1 MRIILLGPPGGG
13 KGTVA
18 KRLQAEF
25 NIPVISTGVILREA
39 VDKKSKLGVEVKNIM
54 STGGLVPDYI
64 ILEII
69 KERIKQEDCKNGYIF
84 DGFPRNIEQ
93 ANLLKK
99 LDKDQNK
106 YIDYVFYFDIPFS
119 EIIQRLSNRRV
130 CKKCSNNYNLS
141 FNSPNKD
148 NICDLCGGE
157 LYQREDD
164 KEETIK
170 NRLKV
175 FAEQT
180 TPLKKYYEEKKMLKV
195 IDANLSENAFLA
207 IKKILQGSHRQ
218 VNGNF
223 KISRRN

>member
-1 MRIILLGPPGGG
+1 MKLILLGPPGGG

-25 NIPVISTGVILREA
+25 NIPVISTGVILRETI
-39 VDKKSKLGVEVKNIM
+39 DKKSKLGTEVNNIM
-54 STGGLVPDYI
+54 RKGILVPDHI

-84 DGFPRNIEQ
+84 DGFPRNMEQ
-93 ANLLKK
+93 VKLLEK
-99 LDKDQNK
+99 LNK
-106 YIDYVFYFDIPFS
+106 GHNQYIDYVFYFEIPFS

-130 CKKCSNNYNLS
+130 CKKCSTNYNLL
-141 FNSPNKD
+141 FNPPKKD

-170 NRLKV
+170 NRLEV
-175 FAEQT
+175 FTNQT
-180 TPLKKYYEEKKMLKV
+180 VPLKKYYEEKKLLKI
-195 IDANLSENAFLA
+195 IDAHLSKNAFLA
-207 IKKILQGSHRQ
+207 IKKILQGTH
-218 VNGNF
+218 
-223 KISRRN
+223 K

>member
-1 MRIILLGPPGGG
+1 MRLILLGPPGGG

-39 VDKKSKLGVEVKNIM
+39 VDKKNKLGIEAENIM
-54 STGGLVPDYI
+54 RKGGLVPDHI

-93 ANLLKK
+93 ANSLEK
-99 LDKDQNK
+99 LNK
-106 YIDYVFYFDIPFS
+106 ELNEYVDYVFYFEIPFS

-130 CKKCSNNYNLS
+130 CKKCSTNYNLL
-141 FNSPNKD
+141 FNPSKKD
-148 NICDLCGGE
+148 STCEICSGE

-164 KEETIK
+164 KEETIT
-170 NRLKV
+170 NRLEV
-175 FAEQT
+175 FAKQT
-180 TPLKKYYEEKKMLKV
+180 IPLKKYYREKKLLKV

-207 IKKILQGSHRQ
+207 IKKVLRGMH
-218 VNGNF
+218 
-223 KISRRN
+223 K

>member
-1 MRIILLGPPGGG
+1 MKGKVMRLILLGPPGGG

-39 VDKKSKLGVEVKNIM
+39 VEKKNKMGIEVENIM
-54 STGGLVPDYI
+54 KKGGLVPDHI

-69 KERIKQEDCKNGYIF
+69 KERIKQKDCKNGYIF

-93 ANLLKK
+93 ANLLEKI
-99 LDKDQNK
+99 NK
-106 YIDYVFYFDIPFS
+106 EHNEYIDYVFYFEIAFS

-130 CKKCSNNYNLS
+130 CKECSTNYNLL
-141 FNSPNKD
+141 FNSPKKND
-148 NICDLCGGE
+148 TCDICGGE

-164 KEETIK
+164 REETIK

-175 FAEQT
+175 FT
-180 TPLKKYYEEKKMLKV
+180 
-195 IDANLSENAFLA
+195 
-207 IKKILQGSHRQ
+207 
-218 VNGNF
+218 NGNF

>member
-1 MRIILLGPPGGG
+1 MRLILLGPPGGG

-25 NIPVISTGVILREA
+25 NIPVISTGVILRETI
-39 VDKKSKLGVEVKNIM
+39 DKKSKLSTEVNNIM
-54 STGGLVPDYI
+54 SKGGLVPDHI

-93 ANLLKK
+93 VNLLEK
-99 LDKDQNK
+99 LNEGHNE
-106 YIDYVFYFDIPFS
+106 YIDYVFYFEIPFS

-130 CKKCSNNYNLS
+130 CKKCSTNYNLL
-141 FNSPNKD
+141 FNPPKKD
-148 NICDLCGGE
+148 NTCDICGGE

-170 NRLKV
+170 NRLEV
-175 FAEQT
+175 FTKQT
-180 TPLKKYYEEKKMLKV
+180 VPLKKYYEEKKLLKI
-195 IDANLSENAFLA
+195 IDAHLSKNAFLA
-207 IKKILQGSHRQ
+207 IKKILQGMH
-218 VNGNF
+218 
-223 KISRRN
+223 K

>member
-1 MRIILLGPPGGG
+1 MRLILIGPPGGG

-39 VDKKSKLGVEVKNIM
+39 VEKKNKLGIEVENIM
-54 STGGLVPDYI
+54 SKGGLVPDHI

-69 KERIKQEDCKNGYIF
+69 KERIKQEDCKNGYIL

-93 ANLLKK
+93 VNSLEK
-99 LDKDQNK
+99 LNK
-106 YIDYVFYFDIPFS
+106 ELNEYIDYVFYFEIPFD
-119 EIIQRLSNRRV
+119 EIIKRLSNRRV
-130 CKKCSNNYNLS
+130 CKKCSTNYNLS
-141 FNSPNKD
+141 FNSPKKD
-148 NICDLCGGE
+148 NNCDLCGGE

-175 FAEQT
+175 FAKQT
-180 TPLKKYYEEKKMLKV
+180 IPLKKYYKEKKLLKV
-195 IDANLSENAFLA
+195 IDANLSENAFLT
-207 IKKILQGSHRQ
+207 IKKVLRGMH
-218 VNGNF
+218 
-223 KISRRN
+223 K

>member
-1 MRIILLGPPGGG
+1 MRLILLGPPGGG

-39 VDKKSKLGVEVKNIM
+39 VDKKNELGIEVENIM
-54 STGGLVPDYI
+54 KKGGLVPDYI

-69 KERIKQEDCKNGYIF
+69 KERIKQKDCKNGYIF
-84 DGFPRNIEQ
+84 DGFPRNIKQ
-93 ANLLKK
+93 ANSLEK
-99 LDKDQNK
+99 LNK
-106 YIDYVFYFDIPFS
+106 ELNEYIDYVFYFEIPFS

-130 CKKCSNNYNLS
+130 CKKCSTNYNLL
-141 FNSPNKD
+141 FNPPKKD
-148 NICDLCGGE
+148 NICDFCSGE
-157 LYQREDD
+157 LYQRDDD

-175 FAEQT
+175 FAKQT
-180 TPLKKYYEEKKMLKV
+180 IPLKKYYKEKKILKV

-207 IKKILQGSHRQ
+207 IKKVLRGMH
-218 VNGNF
+218 
-223 KISRRN
+223 K

>member
-1 MRIILLGPPGGG
+1 MRLILLGPPGGG

-18 KRLQAEF
+18 KRLHAEF

-39 VDKKSKLGVEVKNIM
+39 VEKKSKLGIEVENIM
-54 STGGLVPDYI
+54 SKGGLVPDRI

-93 ANLLKK
+93 ANSLEK
-99 LDKDQNK
+99 LNEELNE
-106 YIDYVFYFDIPFS
+106 YIDYVFYFEILFS
-119 EIIQRLSNRRV
+119 EIIQRLSTRRV
-130 CKKCSNNYNLS
+130 CKKCSINYNLS
-141 FNSPNKD
+141 FNPTKKD
-148 NICDLCGGE
+148 NACDLCGGE

-175 FAEQT
+175 FAKQT
-180 TPLKKYYEEKKMLKV
+180 IPLKKYYKEKKLLKV
-195 IDANLSENAFLA
+195 IDANFSENAFLA
-207 IKKILQGSHRQ
+207 IKKVLRGMH
-218 VNGNF
+218 
-223 KISRRN
+223 K

>member
-1 MRIILLGPPGGG
+1 MRLILLGPPGGG

-18 KRLQAEF
+18 KRLHAEF

-39 VDKKSKLGVEVKNIM
+39 VEKKSKLGIEVENIM
-54 STGGLVPDYI
+54 SKGGLVPDRI

-93 ANLLKK
+93 ANSLEK
-99 LDKDQNK
+99 LYKELNE
-106 YIDYVFYFDIPFS
+106 YIDYVFYFEILFS

-130 CKKCSNNYNLS
+130 CKKCRTNYNLL
-141 FNSPNKD
+141 FNPAKKD
-148 NICDLCGGE
+148 NTCDLCGGE

-175 FAEQT
+175 FAKQT
-180 TPLKKYYEEKKMLKV
+180 IPLKKYYKEKKLLKV
-195 IDANLSENAFLA
+195 IDANFSENAFLA
-207 IKKILQGSHRQ
+207 IKKVLRGMH
-218 VNGNF
+218 
-223 KISRRN
+223 K

>member
-1 MRIILLGPPGGG
+1 MKLILLGPPGGG

-25 NIPVISTGVILREA
+25 NIPVISTGVILREII
-39 VDKKSKLGVEVKNIM
+39 DKKSKLGTEVNNIM
-54 STGGLVPDYI
+54 RKGILVPDHI

-84 DGFPRNIEQ
+84 DGFPRNMEQ
-93 ANLLKK
+93 VHLLEK
-99 LDKDQNK
+99 LNKGQNE
-106 YIDYVFYFDIPFS
+106 YIDYVFYFEIPFS

-130 CKKCSNNYNLS
+130 CKKCSTNYNLL
-141 FNSPNKD
+141 FNPPKKD

-170 NRLKV
+170 NRLEV
-175 FAEQT
+175 FTNQT
-180 TPLKKYYEEKKMLKV
+180 VPLKKYYEEKKLLKI
-195 IDANLSENAFLA
+195 IDAHLSKNAFLA
-207 IKKILQGSHRQ
+207 IKKILQGT
-218 VNGNF
+218 N
-223 KISRRN
+223 K

>member
-1 MRIILLGPPGGG
+1 MAQKKGKVMRLILLGPPGGG

-18 KRLQAEF
+18 KRLQVEF

-39 VDKKSKLGVEVKNIM
+39 VDKKNKLGIEAENIM
-54 STGGLVPDYI
+54 RKGGLVPDHI

-93 ANLLKK
+93 ANSLEK
-99 LDKDQNK
+99 LNK
-106 YIDYVFYFDIPFS
+106 ELNEYIDYVFYFEIPFS
-119 EIIQRLSNRRV
+119 EIIKRLSNRRV
-130 CKKCSNNYNLS
+130 CRKCGTNYNLV
-141 FNSPNKD
+141 FNPPKKD
-148 NICDLCGGE
+148 NTCDICNRE

-170 NRLKV
+170 NRLEV
-175 FAEQT
+175 FAKQT
-180 TPLKKYYEEKKMLKV
+180 IPLKNYYKEKKLLKV

-207 IKKILQGSHRQ
+207 IKKFLRGMH
-218 VNGNF
+218 
-223 KISRRN
+223 KIN

>member
-1 MRIILLGPPGGG
+1 MRLILLGPPGGG

-18 KRLQAEF
+18 KRLESEF

-39 VDKKSKLGVEVKNIM
+39 VNKKNKLGMEVNNIM
-54 STGGLVPDYI
+54 TKGGLVPDHI

-93 ANLLKK
+93 TNSLEK
-99 LDKDQNK
+99 LNK
-106 YIDYVFYFDIPFS
+106 ELNEYIDYVFYFEIPFS

-130 CKKCSNNYNLS
+130 CKKCSTNYNLL
-141 FNSPNKD
+141 FNPPKKD

-164 KEETIK
+164 KEDTIK

-175 FAEQT
+175 FTKQT
-180 TPLKKYYEEKKMLKV
+180 VPLKKHYKDQKLLKV

-207 IKKILQGSHRQ
+207 IKKIL
-218 VNGNF
+218 
-223 KISRRN
+223 